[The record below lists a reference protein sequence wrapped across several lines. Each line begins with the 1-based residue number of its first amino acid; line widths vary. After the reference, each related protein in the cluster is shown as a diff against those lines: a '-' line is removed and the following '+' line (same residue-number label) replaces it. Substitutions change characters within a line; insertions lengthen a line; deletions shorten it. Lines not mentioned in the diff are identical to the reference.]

1 MFCPECGTE
10 NPEGKRFCREC
21 GAELK
26 AGPKPN
32 PDPKPELKPKPVNK
46 RIIAATV
53 VLAVVVVCGA
63 GAYLFFSGSLA
74 GLFAASD
81 TAEAPHASEI
91 VLSEIEN
98 EKLRNY
104 LSANADEDKDGTI
117 SVQEAEK
124 VTKFGDADEYGRVS
138 DEGLSDLGITDY
150 GFLTS
155 FPNLEIVV
163 CKNNPAT
170 ALDVSGFS
178 KLKVLVCG
186 EGKLTR
192 LKASG
197 CENLSR
203 VDCSLG
209 QLTSVNLSGDS
220 ALTTLNCSFN
230 DIESLDLEGASAL
243 TMLFCEGN
251 RLASLDVSGLSALT
265 SLDCPDNELTLLK
278 LSPSLSYL
286 ACSGNRL
293 ASLDF
298 SGCDELESVRLDAGV
313 EFGKT
318 TEIKTAVRK
327 NLSALALE
335 YLCCLD
341 QYSEVGDADDSVFWN
356 CTTPEFAL
364 RLVHV
369 ALGPGLSGYGLGWY
383 GADGQFAGE
392 FEGAGTALGI
402 SGNSI
407 SDEDFGKVLGS
418 FFGSYTY
425 GYSEFASALNSFSSL
440 TFDSSSSTWTWTP
453 VTMPVSTNIYT
464 NNFRVSGNLVR
475 FDVGYQQQDNNYN
488 DDVYGSY
495 YTVVA
500 IKDESSI
507 FGYHLVQVEDM
518 TGDAASEFPALAAAQ
533 VASAMPYDFTG
544 TWTISDWGFTDLTIA
559 NDGTCSVAYSSA
571 GTEAPLEGTWR
582 RDNSDSE
589 SIVCD
594 FEREDG
600 LKCSIYLTGTL
611 SEDVATASGSTF
623 TYSGGHQD
631 LGEIKVKRK
640 TT

>member
-10 NPEGKRFCREC
+10 NPEGKSYCREC
-21 GAELK
+21 GAQLNAET
-26 AGPKPN
+26 
-32 PDPKPELKPKPVNK
+32 KPEAKPEPKLKSKPVNK
-46 RIIAATV
+46 RTIVAAV
-53 VLAVVVVCGA
+53 VLAAVVVCGA
-63 GAYLFFSGSLA
+63 GAYLFFSGSLT
-74 GLFAASD
+74 GLFDASD

-104 LSANADEDKDGTI
+104 LSSKADENGDGTI

-124 VTKFGDADEYGRVS
+124 VTKFGDVDGSSLVT
-138 DEGLSDLGITDY
+138 DEGLSDLGIIDY
-150 GFLTS
+150 GFLAN
-155 FPNLEIVV
+155 FPNVEVIV
-163 CKNNPAT
+163 CEKNQA
-170 ALDVSGFS
+170 ASLDVSGLS
-178 KLKVLVCG
+178 KLKTLVCG
-186 EGKLTR
+186 DGGLIH

-197 CENLSR
+197 CENLSTL
-203 VDCSLG
+203 DCSSS
-209 QLTSVNLSGDS
+209 QLSTLDVSNDP
-220 ALTTLNCSFN
+220 ALEYLDCSFN
-230 DIESLDLEGASAL
+230 NIESLDIVGSDGLAYLECSD
-243 TMLFCEGN
+243 N
-251 RLASLDVSGLSALT
+251 RLVSLDVSGFCNLSYLDCSSNKLT
-265 SLDCPDNELTLLK
+265 SIK
-278 LSPSLSYL
+278 LSPSLESL
-286 ACSGNRL
+286 ISVGNRL
-293 ASLDF
+293 TNLDF
-298 SGCDELESVRLDAGV
+298 SGCSKLGAIRFDSGI
-313 EFGKT
+313 EFGKAT
-318 TEIKTAVRK
+318 DVETIVRK

-335 YLCCLD
+335 YLFCLNEK
-341 QYSEVGDADDSVFWN
+341 STIVDADRSVFLN
-356 CTTPEFAL
+356 CTNPEFAL

-392 FEGAGTALGI
+392 LEGAGTALGT

-407 SDEDFGKVLGS
+407 SDENLRKVLASFSGTSFADLASALGS
-418 FFGSYTY
+418 FS
-425 GYSEFASALNSFSSL
+425 SF

-453 VTMPVSTNIYT
+453 VTMSVSTNIYT

-500 IKDESSI
+500 IRDDSSI
-507 FGYHLVQVEDM
+507 FGYHLVQIEDM

-533 VASAMPYDFTG
+533 VASATPYDFTG
-544 TWTISDWGFTDLTIA
+544 TWAISDWGFTDLTVS
-559 NDGTCSVAYSSA
+559 NDGTCTMTFSS
-571 GTEAPLEGTWR
+571 GVQAPMEGTWR
-582 RDNSDSE
+582 RDKSDSE

-600 LKCSIYLTGTL
+600 RKCSIYLTGTL

-631 LGEIKVKRK
+631 LGEIKVKRE
-640 TT
+640 T